1 MADEIPASM
10 LDEIL
15 STLLVFLSSANR
27 EIVKSTLG
35 FIKLAV
41 HTLSEDVLRPQL
53 PQLVPALLGW
63 AHDHKNHFKAKVRHI
78 FERMIRRFG
87 FQAVHS
93 CANGEAAKV
102 LVNIKKRKDRA
113 KRKKAAADG
122 DVSDEVSVLVLF
134 VKRAFIIKPHANRS
148 SQRGPLRA
156 IRLKTCCIAVIVNW
170 VTTTRTTGRLL
181 RRPESPRVE
190 TLHPVYEST
199 TTSLWICFPER
210 RLASRVCSTFRS
222 PLSTRPPFASTDAKG
237 NKRLKNR
244 RDPGHVKTDEAG
256 KMIFD
261 ESDSDTNDGAAEEDV
276 AGTAYREALTSA
288 DGFTRG
294 PGGHIKF
301 NKDTKKRR
309 RENAAEDEDV
319 EMGEVESAKPGKKQS
334 GGKIGQE
341 FRAKVRM
348 KSSSF
353 LGETPIVV
361 TASTEGRRRSQKE
374 RRA

>member
-1 MADEIPASM
+1 MADDIPASM

-122 DVSDEVSVLVLF
+122 DVSDEVSLLF
-134 VKRAFIIKPHANRS
+134 FLS
-148 SQRGPLRA
+148 SEHL
-156 IRLKTCCIAVIVNW
+156 
-170 VTTTRTTGRLL
+170 
-181 RRPESPRVE
+181 
-190 TLHPVYEST
+190 
-199 TTSLWICFPER
+199 SL
-210 RLASRVCSTFRS
+210 S
-222 PLSTRPPFASTDAKG
+222 
-237 NKRLKNR
+237 
-244 RDPGHVKTDEAG
+244 H
-256 KMIFD
+256 
-261 ESDSDTNDGAAEEDV
+261 
-276 AGTAYREALTSA
+276 
-288 DGFTRG
+288 
-294 PGGHIKF
+294 
-301 NKDTKKRR
+301 
-309 RENAAEDEDV
+309 
-319 EMGEVESAKPGKKQS
+319 
-334 GGKIGQE
+334 
-341 FRAKVRM
+341 
-348 KSSSF
+348 
-353 LGETPIVV
+353 TPIGA
-361 TASTEGRRRSQKE
+361 TKEDHNGRYV
-374 RRA
+374 